1 MSRNKDFD
9 KFFKNFEKDMKS
21 HVNKELLNT
30 THEIECPECQKKRKI
45 KFKNGKGKCKYCN
58 STINLDLDYN

>member
-1 MSRNKDFD
+1 
-9 KFFKNFEKDMKS
+9 MKS

-45 KFKNGKGKCKYCN
+45 KFKMARANVN
-58 STINLDLDYN
+58 IAIQQLI